1 MSSELTQYD
10 EMATRHNAAYAAFRT
25 IYEAKSPAPTMP
37 TVERDSIFVPIALV
51 VMIVASVIVSGS
63 RTIIEFGGG
72 LVGVSAFVML
82 EGAIVA
88 YAFFHTR
95 TDFQESRINDVR
107 KLAKIGLVLAFAVA
121 VAANIHAVLKE
132 RGVDVDGRVNTVIL
146 IAVAISA
153 PALAFISG
161 DIMALETLRNSHKT
175 RRVKEAHQKA
185 LTEWMDGLNTA
196 WTREKS
202 RWGVKIE
209 VSRADSPTMDSP
221 QLSSAVRP
229 ADMDTDTDGRN
240 YSTGQG
246 YNKRTDARTAD
257 MDTDGR
263 NYSTGQGYNKR
274 TDART
279 AIWAHLEQNPPDAE
293 LKVRE
298 LAEKIG
304 VGKST
309 VAEVLKEYRMQKA
322 ANRERERTGGH

>member
-1 MSSELTQYD
+1 MNELSQYD
-10 EMATRHNAAYAAFRT
+10 EIAARHNAAYAAFRT
-25 IYEAKSPAPTMP
+25 IYEAKLPMP
-37 TVERDSIFVPIALV
+37 VMPPIERESIFVPIALV

-107 KLAKIGLVLAFAVA
+107 RLARIGLVLAFIVA
-121 VAANIHAVLKE
+121 TAANIHAVLKE

-161 DIMALETLRNSHKT
+161 DIMALETMRNSYKARKMKAEYAKT
-175 RRVKEAHQKA
+175 LA
-185 LTEWMDGLNTA
+185 EWTDDLNTA
-196 WTREKS
+196 WAREKS
-202 RWGVKIE
+202 KWGARVE
-209 VSRADSPTMDSP
+209 VSRPDNP
-221 QLSSAVRP
+221 QLDSLSSMSAVRP
-229 ADMDTDTDGRN
+229 ADMDTDGRN
-240 YSTGQG
+240 F
-246 YNKRTDARTAD
+246 A
-257 MDTDGR
+257 
-263 NYSTGQGYNKR
+263 TGQGYNKR

-279 AIWAHLEQNPPDAE
+279 AIWTHLEQNPLDAD

-309 VAEVLKEYRMQKA
+309 VAEVLKEYRMQKGG
-322 ANRERERTGGH
+322 ER